1 MKDIKITK
9 NTRQPSPGGIVEK
22 KVQKVENLSVNS
34 QNLNDKQES
43 LFAGKFLLASLVLS
57 VCVYLFFITS
67 SIFYAINTHKY
78 ISKIE
83 SLNNLAVEVG
93 YNLNTN
99 AQVAEGEDVAP
110 EKISFA
116 NKKDR
121 ITFVN
126 KNSDTAISLK

>member
-1 MKDIKITK
+1 MKDIKATK
-9 NTRQPSPGGIVEK
+9 NTRQPSPGGIAEK
-22 KVQKVENLSVNS
+22 
-34 QNLNDKQES
+34 NDKPES
-43 LFAGKFLLASLVLS
+43 FFAGKLLLSSLVLS

-67 SIFYAINTHKY
+67 SIFYAINTQKY

-99 AQVAEGEDVAP
+99 THVTEEEEQ